1 MDSNAEV
8 GFEIIHLF
16 LSDVGN
22 LILTQHFHCAEGKK
36 KKREKE

>member
-8 GFEIIHLF
+8 GFRIIHLF

-22 LILTQHFHCAEGKK
+22 LILGKQN
-36 KKREKE
+36 E